1 VSVDADR
8 VERMFEDVVRL
19 RGQLTELVTAVD
31 PDALSGR
38 TARELWAEFD
48 RVERLAAGAK
58 TVLARR
64 VAATHRPDRAGTKT
78 AADDLARRG
87 GTSTNTARDALEISS
102 RLAELP
108 RLDEALRRGELSS
121 AQASAISSAAALD
134 PIAELRLVERAQR
147 MSLRELRE
155 ECARVRAAADP
166 DPDATNR
173 RIHQGRGLRRWTDQE
188 GGWNLSARGTPQDGA
203 AFSAVLDPIIDEIFS
218 TARRDGRQEPV
229 DAYGFDA
236 LIAMANRAHGGIDQP
251 GEVRDESIRT
261 AGHNELTGDDRSG
274 TGGPKPGRRVGH
286 RSVNPRYQ
294 ALLRIDVQALRR
306 GRVEGAELC
315 EIAGVGPVPVAVA
328 RDMLGDAVLRLVVT
342 NGVDVAN
349 VTHLG
354 RGPTAAQRAAL
365 MWMSPT
371 CSVEGC
377 NRARIEID
385 HSEPWARTRHTRLA
399 ELNPLCGFHHGLKT
413 RLDYALVAGSGKR
426 PFVPPD
432 DARHPRYRK
441 ARGDPLPAP
450 PQRQSRKPPPGAA
463 PRRRWPEQLA
473 VLDS

>member
-1 VSVDADR
+1 MPR

-48 RVERLAAGAK
+48 RVERLAVGAK

-134 PIAELRLVERAQR
+134 PIAELWLVERAQR

-173 RIHQGRGLRRWTDQE
+173 RIHHGRGLRRWTDQE

-236 LIAMANRAHGGIDQP
+236 LIATANRAHGGIDQP

-274 TGGPKPGRRVGH
+274 TEGPKPGRRVGH
-286 RSVNPRYQ
+286 RSMNPRYQ

-306 GRVEGAELC
+306 GLVEGAELC
-315 EIAGVGPVPVAVA
+315 EIAGGRAGAGGGRPRHA
-328 RDMLGDAVLRLVVT
+328 R
-342 NGVDVAN
+342 
-349 VTHLG
+349 
-354 RGPTAAQRAAL
+354 
-365 MWMSPT
+365 
-371 CSVEGC
+371 
-377 NRARIEID
+377 
-385 HSEPWARTRHTRLA
+385 
-399 ELNPLCGFHHGLKT
+399 
-413 RLDYALVAGSGKR
+413 
-426 PFVPPD
+426 
-432 DARHPRYRK
+432 
-441 ARGDPLPAP
+441 
-450 PQRQSRKPPPGAA
+450 
-463 PRRRWPEQLA
+463 
-473 VLDS
+473 